1 MEFEQR
7 PEHGKEINPEVLM
20 EIQWKNILG
29 RRNSKCKSPKK
40 GTWLVRLINSN
51 TLKLFTE

>member
-7 PEHGKEINPEVLM
+7 PERGKEINPEVLM
-20 EIQWKNILG
+20 EIQWKNILD
-29 RRNSKCKSPKK
+29 RKNSKCKNPKK

-51 TLKLFTE
+51 TLKLFTG